1 MTIEAN
7 NPAIEDDDLNTTAP
21 NPVGESW
28 KMPEPVFRKTSGKLP
43 QGFEKRSLEEGV
55 ITLEPEPGNTNSTIQ
70 PSMSAEPP
78 RPKSG
83 TLKLIVV
90 ALAVAAMIAFIAV
103 FLTLIYFFFLRSP

>member
-7 NPAIEDDDLNTTAP
+7 NPAIEDDDLNTTVP
-21 NPVGESW
+21 NPVSEGW

-55 ITLEPEPGNTNSTIQ
+55 ITLEPEPGGTQPAAQ
-70 PSMSAEPP
+70 PSISTEPTP
-78 RPKSG
+78 PKSG
-83 TLKLIVV
+83 TLKFILV

-103 FLTLIYFFFLRSP
+103 FLTLLYFFFLRT